1 MSDTAV
7 TIALEA
13 DEAAALDRY
22 RRDLGP
28 SATRSDALS
37 AILREW
43 ISQSSTS
50 SADPNDAI
58 DEGLRPSELNSSN
71 DI

>member
-1 MSDTAV
+1 MSDTVV

-22 RRDLGP
+22 CRDLGP

-37 AILREW
+37 AILRQW
-43 ISQSSTS
+43 IRQSFTGPADS
-50 SADPNDAI
+50 SAAV
-58 DEGLRPSELNSSN
+58 DEGLRPSELNASN